1 MIAHVILFAP
11 RGNLTGAQRLEI
23 LEAFTAAARS
33 APTVRSVRAGRRV
46 RHGLPGYEA
55 AMRENFEYL
64 AILEFDDLAGLKA
77 YLQHPAHAAAGR
89 HFTASADAALAYDY
103 AVVSPDDVGAL
114 MGEGEAAGGRAA
126 MSEESKKD

>member
-11 RGNLTGAQRLEI
+11 RSDLTNAQRLEI
-23 LEAFTAAARS
+23 LEAFTAAARA
-33 APTVRSVRAGRRV
+33 APGVRSVRAGRRV
-46 RHGLPGYEA
+46 RHGLPGYES

-77 YLQHPAHAAAGR
+77 YLQHPAHAAAGQ
-89 HFTASADAALAYDY
+89 HFTESGGAALAYDY

-114 MGEGEAAGGRAA
+114 IGEGEDAGGRAA

>member
-11 RGNLTGAQRLEI
+11 RSDLTTAQRLEI

-46 RHGLPGYEA
+46 RHGLPGYES

-64 AILEFDDLAGLKA
+64 AILEFDDMAGLTG
-77 YLQHPAHAAAGR
+77 YLQHPAHAAAGQ
-89 HFTASADAALAYDY
+89 HFTASADVALAYDY
-103 AVVSPDDVGAL
+103 AVVSPDDLAAL
-114 MGEGEAAGGRAA
+114 IGEWENEGGRAA
-126 MSEESKKD
+126 TSEESKKD